1 MGTTRVRPA
10 SGSSY
15 RALSRQVHEAGLMAR
30 RPGFYWTTFV
40 VLVLALAGLATAM
53 VLVGDSWWQLALA
66 AGLGLVLAQLGF
78 LGHDAAH
85 HQVFTSPAHNDRAAR
100 ILAGAFT
107 GLSHAWWTGK
117 HDRHHASPN
126 REGHDPDI
134 APGVLAFTPSVAER
148 RTTGAAGWF
157 QRHQGWLF
165 FPLLT
170 LEGVNLHVES
180 LRELTRRDTLRRR
193 WADLTLVLVRLVG
206 YVAAVFVLL
215 PPLKALGFVAVQ
227 LAVLGLCL
235 GGAFAPNHKGMP
247 ILPRTTTIDFL
258 QRQVLMSRNVRG
270 GPLVDVAMGG
280 LNYQVEHHLFPRMPR
295 PNLRRAQPLVRA
307 HCREHG
313 IPYTELGLWASYAVV
328 VDYLNHV
335 GLRARGPFEC
345 PLAADLRSPTT
356 ARRT

>member
-1 MGTTRVRPA
+1 MGIST
-10 SGSSY
+10 SGSY
-15 RALSRQVHEAGLMAR
+15 RELSRQVRDAGLLDR
-30 RPGFYWTTFV
+30 RPGFYWTTFGL
-40 VLVLALAGLATAM
+40 LVLALAGLVAAM
-53 VLVGDSWWQLALA
+53 VTVGDSWWQLALA
-66 AGLGLVLAQLGF
+66 GVLGLLLAQLGF

-85 HQVFTSPAHNDRAAR
+85 HQIFDSPARNDRAAR
-100 ILAGAFT
+100 IIAGAFT

-134 APGVLAFTPSVAER
+134 GPGLLAFTPSAAEG
-148 RTTGAAGWF
+148 RTSGLAGWF

-170 LEGVNLHVES
+170 LEGVNLHAES
-180 LRELTRRDTLRRR
+180 LRELVRGGAGRRGEL
-193 WADLTLVLVRLVG
+193 AVVVVRLAG
-206 YVAAVFVLL
+206 YVAAVLVLL
-215 PPLKALGFVAVQ
+215 PPLKALCFVAVQ

-280 LNYQVEHHLFPRMPR
+280 LNYQIEHHLFPRMPR
-295 PNLRRAQPLVRA
+295 PNLRLAQPLVRA

-313 IPYTELGLWASYAVV
+313 IPYTELGLVASYAVV

-345 PLAADLRSPTT
+345 PLAADLRSPAT